1 MDLDSVY
8 ELARDTTVTVI
19 PAGHQETLS
28 TGTKVTISQAL
39 GGTVTLRADS
49 GLYRLASKDWDAL
62 GAEMADML
70 AARSADQVQT
80 PEDQAFG
87 EDTVWEALKNCFD
100 PEIPVNI
107 VDLGL
112 IYDLQ
117 ISEPDANQQHQVAVQ
132 MTLTAQ
138 GCGMGPVIAEDAK
151 NHIERLS
158 AVSAATVSII
168 WDPPWTPHMISA
180 AGKEKLGL
188 D

>member
-1 MDLDSVY
+1 
-8 ELARDTTVTVI
+8 
-19 PAGHQETLS
+19 
-28 TGTKVTISQAL
+28 
-39 GGTVTLRADS
+39 
-49 GLYRLASKDWDAL
+49 
-62 GAEMADML
+62 
-70 AARSADQVQT
+70 
-80 PEDQAFG
+80 
-87 EDTVWEALKNCFD
+87 
-100 PEIPVNI
+100 
-107 VDLGL
+107 
-112 IYDLQ
+112 
-117 ISEPDANQQHQVAVQ
+117 

>member
-70 AARSADQVQT
+70 AARSDDQVQT

-87 EDTVWEALKNCFD
+87 EDAVWEALKNCFD